1 MHFPFRWS
9 RDRGGWRVATLVVL
23 GALGASCAE
32 STKPAAGP
40 PARLAIVA
48 QPDSGVAG
56 APLAPSLSVVV
67 QDSQGRTVNTNLT
80 VLVTIAA
87 GTGIFG
93 AHLRGVTAVD
103 ATDGTATFS
112 TLSIDSAGSGYV
124 LTAAASGVAS
134 ASTASLS
141 VAAGPPTALRLIGQP
156 SGTTGASLAPGP
168 KAVVCDSVGNR
179 VSTVGPTAVTV
190 ALKAGSDSSGAVL
203 RGTTVQTTS
212 GGVAT
217 FPDLSLNLAGWGY
230 VLVATAPG
238 LTAGL
243 SAPFSV
249 RLAATMVSTGFGH
262 TCIVAVGGAAYCW
275 GDGSAGQLGTGSL
288 APTYWPSA
296 VAGGLVFASV
306 SAGGYHTCGLTTSGA
321 AYCWGDNSSG
331 QLGDSTLT
339 SRSVPVPVSGGLKF
353 TSLSAGSATT
363 CGIATDGSAHCWGD
377 GSYSQLG
384 NGMGGYPTLY
394 VPAPVAVNGG
404 LTFTAIRTYVDRVCG
419 IATGGAAYCWGML
432 GVTLNLTPTPAP
444 VAVPG
449 GFTFSALGDG
459 DIGAPLCGVTTANE
473 ARCWGYNLT
482 FVLQGWND
490 TSSVPRL
497 MAGLPAATAVSAGG
511 FQACAIS
518 ATGAAYCW
526 GQDFS
531 GNLGDGGPS
540 SSSSGSAVAVAGG
553 LTLSSISTARWHTC
567 ALAPPGVVYCW
578 GMNASGQLGTP
589 VAAYGNS
596 GANVPQKVLLF

>member
-1 MHFPFRWS
+1 MRTCIRRS
-9 RDRGGWRVATLVVL
+9 RIPGRCSAAIILAL
-23 GALGASCAE
+23 GALAVGCSE
-32 STKPAAGP
+32 STGPKASP
-40 PARLAIVA
+40 PAKLALVA
-48 QPDSGVAG
+48 APGQAVAG
-56 APLAPSLSVVV
+56 ALLTPPLSVVV
-67 QDSQGRTVNTNLT
+67 QDAQGRTVDASHAT
-80 VLVTIAA
+80 VTVTIAP
-87 GTGIFG
+87 GTGTGG
-93 AHLRGVTAVD
+93 AHLRGVTTVD
-103 ATDGTATFS
+103 ATKGAATFS
-112 TLSIDSAGSGYV
+112 TLSIDSAGDGYV
-124 LTAAASGVAS
+124 LTAAASGVVS
-134 ASTASLS
+134 VSTTSLS
-141 VAAGPPTALRLIGQP
+141 VVAGPPAALQIIGQP
-156 SGTTGASLAPGP
+156 TATTGASLAPAP
-168 KAVVCDSVGNR
+168 TAVVCDSMGNR

-190 ALKAGSDSSGAVL
+190 ALKAGADSSGAVL
-203 RGTTVQTTS
+203 RGTTMQTTS

-243 SAPFSV
+243 SAPFSIQ
-249 RLAATMVSTGFGH
+249 LAAMTVSTGVGH
-262 TCIVAVGGAAYCW
+262 TCMVAVGGAAYCW

-306 SAGGYHTCGLTTSGA
+306 SAGGSHTCGLTKSGA
-321 AYCWGDNSSG
+321 AYCWGSNSSG

-339 SRSVPVPVSGGLKF
+339 SKSVPVPVSGGLKF
-353 TSLSAGSATT
+353 TSLSAGYATT

-377 GSYSQLG
+377 GSYWQLG
-384 NGMGGYPTLY
+384 NGTAPTSP
-394 VPAPVAVNGG
+394 VRTPAAVAGG
-404 LTFTAIRTYVDRVCG
+404 LTFTAIRTYADRVCG

-444 VAVPG
+444 AAVPG

-459 DIGAPLCGVTTANE
+459 LIGAPLCGVTTANE

-482 FVLQGWND
+482 FVLHGWDD

-497 MAGLPAATAVSAGG
+497 MAGLPAAMAVSAGG
-511 FQACAIS
+511 FEACAVG
-518 ATGAAYCW
+518 TGGAAYCW
-526 GQDFS
+526 GQDMF

-540 SSSSGSAVAVAGG
+540 SRSSGSAVAVTGG
-553 LTLSSISTARWHTC
+553 LPFSSISTAQWHTC
-567 ALAPPGVVYCW
+567 ALQPARVVYCW

-589 VAAYGNS
+589 VAAYSNA